1 MDHNA
6 GPDSPDPG
14 TPDPGTPASD
24 TPANPTLDAP
34 LAEAWIRALAA
45 AVDAH
50 QRELTDL
57 DSAIG
62 DGDHGSNL
70 HRGFTAV
77 LAVLDSP
84 EDPPEPADA
93 GAVLGRTGRTLISK
107 VGGAS
112 GPLYGSAFRA
122 MGAALPPSPATP
134 AEFAGA
140 LAAGLAAVRQLGG
153 AGPGDKT
160 LVDAYAPALAAFEQ
174 AVAAGAGLAR
184 AAEAAAEAAEQGMR
198 ATTPLQARK
207 GRASYLGPRSIGHQ
221 DPGATSTALLFR
233 TLADVTG

>member
-1 MDHNA
+1 MNHD
-6 GPDSPDPG
+6 
-14 TPDPGTPASD
+14 TPDHAGAGAPG
-24 TPANPTLDAP
+24 NPGIPGGRALDAP

-77 LAVLDSP
+77 LAVLDTLR
-84 EDPPEPADA
+84 PADA
-93 GAVLGRTGRTLISK
+93 DAVLGRTGSTLISK

-122 MGAALPPSPATP
+122 MGAALPPCPATP

-140 LAAGLAAVRQLGG
+140 LAAGLAAVRRLGG
-153 AGPGDKT
+153 AAPGDKT
-160 LVDAYAPALAAFEQ
+160 LVDAYA
-174 AVAAGAGLAR
+174 
-184 AAEAAAEAAEQGMR
+184 
-198 ATTPLQARK
+198 
-207 GRASYLGPRSIGHQ
+207 
-221 DPGATSTALLFR
+221 
-233 TLADVTG
+233 

>member
-1 MDHNA
+1 MEQ
-6 GPDSPDPG
+6 
-14 TPDPGTPASD
+14 D
-24 TPANPTLDAP
+24 TPGAGTAPNTGPPTDHRTLDAP

-45 AVDAH
+45 AVDTH
-50 QRELTDL
+50 RQELTDL

-77 LAVLDSP
+77 LAVLDTL
-84 EDPPEPADA
+84 EPADA
-93 GAVLGRTGRTLISK
+93 GAVLGRTGSTLISK

-160 LVDAYAPALAAFEQ
+160 LVDAYTPALAAFEQ
-174 AVAAGAGLAR
+174 AVAAGGDLAG
-184 AAEAAAEAAEQGMR
+184 AASAAAEAAEQGMR
-198 ATTPLQARK
+198 ATTALQARK

>member
-1 MDHNA
+1 MDH
-6 GPDSPDPG
+6 D
-14 TPDPGTPASD
+14 TPDHAGAGAPG
-24 TPANPTLDAP
+24 NPGIPGGRALDAP

-77 LAVLDSP
+77 LAVLDTLR
-84 EDPPEPADA
+84 PADA
-93 GAVLGRTGRTLISK
+93 GAVLGRTGSTLISK

-134 AEFAGA
+134 AECAGA
-140 LAAGLAAVRQLGG
+140 LAAGLAAVRRLGG
-153 AGPGDKT
+153 AAPGDKT

-174 AVAAGAGLAR
+174 AVADGAGLAG
-184 AAEAAAEAAEQGMR
+184 AASAAAEAAERGMR